1 MSLLCFHQA
10 SLTVW
15 WIILRFMGDLP
26 EPKKWARV
34 PSSQDRFMPQELMSR
49 KDRRL
54 SNMVG
59 LDQVGIKTLKNW
71 MSLSLRHLNPGKTEV
86 LVFSLGSVIPSSI
99 KLSAKSLAVI
109 LTENG
114 IQSLTSKS
122 SFSLFSFI
130 RKNKKVKPSL
140 TLNSTEWLD
149 ST

>member
-26 EPKKWARV
+26 EPKKRAQVRV

-59 LDQVGIKTLKNW
+59 LDQVGSKTSKNG
-71 MSLSLRHLNPGKTEV
+71 MSLSLLHLNPGKTEV
-86 LVFSLGSVIPSSI
+86 LVFSLGSVIPSNI
-99 KLSAKSLAVI
+99 KLRLLRV
-109 LTENG
+109 L
-114 IQSLTSKS
+114 L
-122 SFSLFSFI
+122 LF
-130 RKNKKVKPSL
+130 
-140 TLNSTEWLD
+140 
-149 ST
+149 